1 MRLPTLE
8 HPERYCGLYVFDF
21 GEWTAVGYTA
31 DEIATLL
38 ESEQY
43 RSGRIYKIARAMPDG
58 YMELRGV
65 APERF
70 QLESGLFFTRETLDA
85 ARRDFA
91 ELCHLAEQTPPP
103 CRAFVHLADRGQV
116 GGLPAYVTA
125 LIYPAEYEEE
135 VAAWLLTVGYSG
147 GDLAEGGISH
157 VTDYYAQE
165 KRILERQQLWSRA
178 AIPSRCRE
186 ELLRTVRRVVQ
197 R

>member
-43 RSGRIYKIARAMPDG
+43 RSGRIYKITRAMPDG

-70 QLESGLFFTRETLDA
+70 QLESGVFFTRADLDA
-85 ARRDFA
+85 ARKDFA
-91 ELCHLAEQTPPP
+91 ELCRLAEQKPPP
-103 CRAFVHLADRGQV
+103 CRAFVHLTDRGQM
-116 GGLPAYVTA
+116 GGLSAYVTA
-125 LIYPAEYEEE
+125 LIYPAEYEDEM
-135 VAAWLLTVGYSG
+135 AAWLLALGYSG

-165 KRILERQQLWSRA
+165 KRILERRQLWSRA

-186 ELLRTVRRVVQ
+186 ELLRTVRQVVQ